1 MAKIQSLS
9 AYPILD
15 SRGQTTVEV
24 NLSLDDGS
32 SSVASVPS
40 GTSTGKY
47 EAKTVGTDVAI
58 YEIKEK
64 ISRKLTNIDIP
75 SQETL
80 DLILKDNEY
89 GANSRLAVSIAFA
102 KAKNTLPLSQRKCL
116 PKLMMLIFEGG
127 KHAHNDLLIQEY
139 LLIVDTINEGAQIY
153 QEIGKRLETEG
164 LGSDVGLEGGFAP
177 RKMKDIEALIK
188 LKNIIGNK
196 ANLGLDVAASQDL
209 GNMKWDYDK
218 IFNDFPVT
226 SLEDPF
232 PEDNETDWLN
242 LMQKYGKEK
251 MIIGDDL
258 TATNPERTKMAIE
271 KKLCNGIIIK
281 PNQIGTVSETL
292 NVVAMAKKMGLKIV
306 VSHRSGETNDT
317 FIADLAVSVD
327 ADFVKFGAPVRGE
340 RVAKYNRLLEIEK
353 RWK

>member
-1 MAKIQSLS
+1 MAKIHTLS

-58 YEIKEK
+58 YEINEK
-64 ISRKLTNIDIP
+64 IFTKLINIDITDQK
-75 SQETL
+75 SL
-80 DLILKDNEY
+80 DLLLKKDEY

-127 KHAHNDLLIQEY
+127 RHAHNDLLIQEY
-139 LLIVDTINEGAQIY
+139 LLIIDTINEGAQIY
-153 QEIGKRLETEG
+153 QEIGKSLENEG

-177 RKMKDIEALIK
+177 RKMKDMEALIK

-196 ANLGLDVAASQDL
+196 AKLGLDVAAGQEL
-209 GNMKWDYDK
+209 GNGIWDYDK
-218 IFNDFPVT
+218 ILNDFPVT

-232 PEDNETDWLN
+232 PEDNETDWLD
-242 LMQKYGKEK
+242 LMQKYGKDK
-251 MIIGDDL
+251 IIIGDDL

-281 PNQIGTVSETL
+281 PNQIGTVSDTL
-292 NVVAMAKKMGLKIV
+292 NVVSIAKKMGLKII

-317 FIADLAVSVD
+317 FIADLAVAVD
-327 ADFVKFGAPVRGE
+327 ADYVKFGAPVRGE
-340 RVAKYNRLLEIEK
+340 RVAKYNRLLELEK
-353 RWK
+353 KWK